1 MQSAIVLGGGM
12 IGVSAALHLRQRGW
26 TVTLVDRREPGR
38 ETSYGNAG
46 MIQAEA
52 VRPYPMPR
60 DLASLLKIATG
71 RTNDVRYSLSSL
83 HLHIEPLLRYWW
95 HSAPKRHR
103 EAIDAW
109 ARLIAYATAEHDIL
123 IREAHADNLI
133 RRAGYRALYRDAAA
147 LDLSIKAAEEDQ
159 HEFGV
164 NFRVLSGSEL
174 AKAEPVLRD
183 DLPGAIHWLDTWTV
197 SDPGALVTAYAE
209 LFERL
214 GGRIVL
220 GDAQSLQQTA
230 AGWSVDT
237 DQGRIDA
244 ATAVVTLGPW
254 SPDLLYKF
262 GYRIPLVRKR
272 GYHMHY
278 SGGASLDLPLIDKA
292 GGYAMGPDGQG
303 HPHHHGRGAHEP
315 RRACNAGAARQRRSL
330 RAGADRP
337 RQTRRAR
344 SVVRHPPLHARHAAG
359 ARPRPASPRPL
370 DEFRPRPPGL
380 YAWPCDRAPARRDDE
395 RRDAGNRSDA
405 VPAGAVLAAGV
416 AARRASAAEMRSS
429 GPDAG

>member
-1 MQSAIVLGGGM
+1 MQSAIILGGGM
-12 IGVSAALHLRQRGW
+12 VGVGAALHLQQRGW
-26 TVTLVDRREPGR
+26 SVTLVDRREPGR

-60 DLASLLKIATG
+60 DFASLLKIATG

-103 EAIDAW
+103 EAIEAW

-133 RRAGYRALYRDAAA
+133 RRAGYRALFRDPAS

-159 HEFGV
+159 REFGV

-174 AKAEPVLRD
+174 AKAEPILRD

-214 GGRIVL
+214 GGTIVL
-220 GDAQSLQQTA
+220 GNAQSLQQTA
-230 AGWSVDT
+230 TGWSVDT
-237 DQGRIDA
+237 DNGRLDA
-244 ATAVVTLGPW
+244 PHAVVTLGPW
-254 SPDLLYKF
+254 SPDLLHKF
-262 GYRIPLVRKR
+262 GYRIPLVR
-272 GYHMHY
+272 
-278 SGGASLDLPLIDKA
+278 
-292 GGYAMGPDGQG
+292 
-303 HPHHHGRGAHEP
+303 
-315 RRACNAGAARQRRSL
+315 
-330 RAGADRP
+330 
-337 RQTRRAR
+337 
-344 SVVRHPPLHARHAAG
+344 
-359 ARPRPASPRPL
+359 
-370 DEFRPRPPGL
+370 
-380 YAWPCDRAPARRDDE
+380 
-395 RRDAGNRSDA
+395 
-405 VPAGAVLAAGV
+405 
-416 AARRASAAEMRSS
+416 
-429 GPDAG
+429 

>member
-1 MQSAIVLGGGM
+1 MQSVIVLGGGM
-12 IGVSAALHLRQRGW
+12 IGVSAALHLQQRGW
-26 TVTLVDRREPGR
+26 SVTLIDRKEPGR

-60 DLASLLKIATG
+60 DLATLLKIATG

-109 ARLIAYATAEHDIL
+109 ARLIAYATAEHDVL
-123 IREAHADNLI
+123 IRDAHADNLI
-133 RRAGYRALYRDAAA
+133 RRAGYRHLHRDAASF
-147 LDLSIKAAEEDQ
+147 DLAVKAAEEDQ
-159 HEFGV
+159 REFGV
-164 NFRVLSGSEL
+164 RFRALSGAEL

-197 SDPGALVTAYAE
+197 SDPGALVTAYAN

-214 GGRIVL
+214 GGTIVL

-230 AGWSVDT
+230 TGWSVKT

-244 ATAVVTLGPW
+244 AHAVVTLGPW
-254 SPDLLYKF
+254 SPDLLLKF

-278 SGGASLDLPLIDKA
+278 SGGASLDLPLVDKA
-292 GGYAMGPDGQG
+292 GGYAMGPMAKGI
-303 HPHHHGRGAHEP
+303 RITTGAELT
-315 RRACNAGAARQRRSL
+315 G
-330 RAGADRP
+330 
-337 RQTRRAR
+337 
-344 SVVRHPPLHARHAAG
+344 
-359 ARPRPASPRPL
+359 L
-370 DEFRPRPPGL
+370 D
-380 YAWPCDRAPARRDDE
+380 A
-395 RRDAGNRSDA
+395 
-405 VPAGAVLAAGV
+405 LATPV
-416 AARRASAAEMRSS
+416 QLASAEASARELVDLGKRVE
-429 GPDAG
+429 PDP